1 MSVSLSPHRVRA
13 SIMILEDNKPN
24 ISKPTNKSGNSGI
37 QSNLHP
43 RTIWEMRA
51 IFAHEQFGKFEY
63 PEGHPSVITH
73 VSDRRNIQL
82 LKNGI
87 HPQGTPGWQL
97 SLMSTG
103 HRAPWTSNSG
113 PRRTPCQPAHGHLG
127 PQDMWHPNPT
137 WGHLAHGQ
145 AGHPVLPSEH
155 KEDTCQE
162 GRTPPPQDTWSASS
176 WTEDTSSRD
185 T

>member
-1 MSVSLSPHRVRA
+1 MLRFRRERDFEFLSSVYDFPFSDFPSSGLIVSVSLSPHRVRA

-113 PRRTPCQPAHGHLG
+113 PRRTPCQPTHGHLG
-127 PQDMWHPNPT
+127 PPHQ
-137 WGHLAHGQ
+137 
-145 AGHPVLPSEH
+145 
-155 KEDTCQE
+155 
-162 GRTPPPQDTWSASS
+162 
-176 WTEDTSSRD
+176 
-185 T
+185 